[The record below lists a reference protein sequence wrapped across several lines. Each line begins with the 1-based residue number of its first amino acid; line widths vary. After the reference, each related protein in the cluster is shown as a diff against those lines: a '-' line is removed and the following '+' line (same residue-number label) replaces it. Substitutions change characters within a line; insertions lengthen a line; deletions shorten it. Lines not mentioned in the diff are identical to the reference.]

1 METRIEKTSLETLG
15 AVEREREREREHL
28 TNSYVNCLL
37 KQASFSDV
45 QKYEN
50 GINKFNRDSE
60 KSALFKLGF
69 FMLSFLICCER
80 IKFWQGRFYLKGKGT
95 YVVYVTAF

>member
-1 METRIEKTSLETLG
+1 METRIEKMSLETLG
-15 AVEREREREREHL
+15 AVEREREREYL

-37 KQASFSDV
+37 KQASFSDA

-60 KSALFKLGF
+60 KSIKFLCCFL
-69 FMLSFLICCER
+69 LSLFLICCE
-80 IKFWQGRFYLKGKGT
+80 IITILDGVKLH
-95 YVVYVTAF
+95 

>member
-1 METRIEKTSLETLG
+1 METRIEKMSLETLG
-15 AVEREREREREHL
+15 AVERERERVYL

-37 KQASFSDV
+37 KQASFSDA
-45 QKYEN
+45 KNNKN

-69 FMLSFLICCER
+69 FMLSFLICCE
-80 IKFWQGRFYLKGKGT
+80 IIT
-95 YVVYVTAF
+95 II